1 MAIIIAGLIIGGAVI
16 YATRSGQA
24 PAPKQD
30 KQAETSLDNVKP
42 ISAKDHIL
50 GNANAEVKIVEF
62 SDTECP
68 FCKRFHDTMHQVV
81 KDYNGKVA
89 WVYRHF
95 PLDSL
100 HSKARK
106 EAAATECANEQGG
119 NDKFW
124 AYLDR
129 LMEVTP
135 SNNGLDLAQLPV
147 IAEYIGLD
155 RAKFETCLNSG
166 KYDKLIQ
173 EQYDDAIASGGRGT
187 PFSIVIAKD
196 GKKAVISGAQ
206 SVAGVKSVVDPLLK

>member
-1 MAIIIAGLIIGGAVI
+1 M
-16 YATRSGQA
+16 
-24 PAPKQD
+24 
-30 KQAETSLDNVKP
+30 
-42 ISAKDHIL
+42 
-50 GNANAEVKIVEF
+50 
-62 SDTECP
+62 
-68 FCKRFHDTMHQVV
+68 
-81 KDYNGKVA
+81 A